1 MENTFATLDV
11 VATAQAIYRT
21 QGYIKKADIQTPTP
35 AKLANSEVLKHHYT
49 GIKQVEVTAQDRDI
63 AKDIVAYLGG
73 LSFKAMERGLTQFE
87 TNVLKFVTDDTATIK
102 EIGMAA
108 SLPQVYDHKLEQ
120 DKWSEREQQLAES
133 SEFTG
138 ELQKRGRFELCIEN
152 IRFIGRTSSYLVCA
166 STAQDDIVKFFTDR
180 KPAAVGSNI
189 TVTGYVK
196 SQQISK
202 FHGGK
207 ETMINRIKFE
217 DL

>member
-21 QGYIKKADIQTPTP
+21 QGYIKKSDIQTPVMTTLP
-35 AKLANSEVLKHHYT
+35 NSEALKRHYT
-49 GIKQVEVTAQDRDI
+49 GVKQVEATAQDRSI
-63 AKDIVAYLGG
+63 AQDVVTYLGG

-87 TNVLKFVTDDTATIK
+87 TNVLKFVTGDAVTIK
-102 EIGMAA
+102 EVGIAA
-108 SLPQVYDHKLEQ
+108 SLPHVYNQKQVQ
-120 DKWSEREQQLAES
+120 DKWLEREQTLAES

-152 IRFIGRTSSYLVCA
+152 IKFIGRTSSYLVCA
-166 STAQDDIVKFFTDR
+166 STAENNIVKFFSDS
-180 KPAAVGSNI
+180 KPADVGTQI
-189 TVTGYVK
+189 TVTGFVK

-207 ETMINRIKFE
+207 ETMINRIKIE
-217 DL
+217 NS